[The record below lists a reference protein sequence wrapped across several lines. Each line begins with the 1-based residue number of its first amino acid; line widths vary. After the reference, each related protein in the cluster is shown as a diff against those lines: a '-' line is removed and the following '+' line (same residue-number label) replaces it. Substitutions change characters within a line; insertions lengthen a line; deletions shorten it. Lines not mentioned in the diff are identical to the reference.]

1 MKDRR
6 YDPMSETMF
15 LILFALREER
25 HGYGIM
31 QHVEDL
37 TGGRVSL
44 GAGTVYMSLGKLRSD
59 NLIKETASDGRK
71 TNYLITP
78 KGTEILRREA
88 RRIADLYTY
97 AKEIS

>member
-37 TGGRVSL
+37 TGGRISL
-44 GAGTVYMSLGKLRSD
+44 GAGTVYMSLKKLRSD
-59 NLIKETASDGRK
+59 GLIKETRSDGRK
-71 TNYLITP
+71 TSYQITP
-78 KGTEILRREA
+78 EGAEILRREA